1 DGEPFSKTSG
11 SLPAGRRTRPL
22 LRSGLVLV
30 DIVDRVLDGRDLLG
44 GVVRDLDPELLLER
58 HDQLDDVET
67 VGAEIVDEA
76 RFLGDLVRFDA
87 QMLDDDLLNAVGSL
101 AHSPPFPRGSY
112 CWHRP
117 SRSKVQKASG
127 SACRSAGPGRRRA
140 RRL

>member
-58 HDQLDDVET
+58 HDQLDDVEA

-76 RFLGDLVRFDA
+76 RFLGDLVGFDA
-87 QMLDDDLLNAVGSL
+87 QMLDDDLLNAVGSF
-101 AHSPPFPRGSY
+101 AHMPPFP
-112 CWHRP
+112 
-117 SRSKVQKASG
+117 SG
-127 SACRSAGPGRRRA
+127 AYSLAPA
-140 RRL
+140 L

>member
-1 DGEPFSKTSG
+1 NGPPTKAG
-11 SLPAGRRTRPL
+11 SRFYNGRLTARRRTTFSEA
-22 LRSGLVLV
+22 SGLVLV

-58 HDQLDDVET
+58 HDQLDDVEA

-101 AHSPPFPRGSY
+101 AHSPPFPRGDY
-112 CWHRP
+112 CCHRP
-117 SRSKVQKASG
+117 SRSHRQKASG
-127 SACRSAGPGRRRA
+127 EASRPG
-140 RRL
+140 